1 MSLEL
6 NLNGYKF
13 LKSEAHFIPFTKG
26 DDMLPFCRVNFYHK
40 SDNITQG
47 RIRLKEVGDF
57 CFYEHEDGIMLSDGS
72 SFAVVHSDF
81 ATIDMHLP
89 YQWGFAEHQVM
100 FLLLNAYRYVL
111 VHNGHFQIHSA
122 VVTKD
127 GYGVAFCG
135 LPGAGK
141 STQAHLWEEHLD
153 AQALNL
159 DQPVILF
166 ENDEVLVS
174 GSPWS
179 GKEDCYKSDTAPLK
193 AIVFVQQAKE
203 NSIQSMSK
211 AEAYSLLFLN
221 NFMVPVKDEIEEKH
235 KEAVLKIVTKVPCY
249 KLCCTISKEAVEVA
263 YDMIFKDTD
272 KEK

>member
-1 MSLEL
+1 MSLEF

-13 LKSEAHFIPFTKG
+13 LNSEAHFLPFSKG
-26 DDMLPFCRVNFYHK
+26 EDMLPFCSINFYHK
-40 SDNITQG
+40 TDNMLEGTTL
-47 RIRLKEVGDF
+47 LKEVGAF
-57 CFYEHEDGIMLSDGS
+57 SFYEHEDGIMLSDKS
-72 SFAVVHSDF
+72 SFAVVHHDYK
-81 ATIDMHLP
+81 TIDMYLP
-89 YQWGFAEHQVM
+89 NQWCFAEHQVM

-111 VHNGHFQIHSA
+111 VHNGDFQIHSA

-153 AQALNL
+153 ATALNL
-159 DQPVILF
+159 DQPVILLD
-166 ENDEVLVS
+166 EQEVLVS

-179 GKEDCYKSDTAPLK
+179 GKEECYKSDVASLK
-193 AIVFVQQAKE
+193 AIVFVEQAKE
-203 NSIQSMSK
+203 NTIQKISK

-221 NFMVPVKDEIEEKH
+221 NFMVPIKDEIEEKH

-249 KLCCTISKEAVEVA
+249 RLSCTISKEAVDIA
-263 YDMIFKDTD
+263 YNAIFND
-272 KEK
+272 EEI